1 MSIVLTHT
9 DTYST
14 SSLPERIAK
23 KITVSDGGCW
33 LWTGSIIPS
42 GYGYVWWCNRAQ
54 RVHRV
59 VYTLLVGP
67 IPHGL
72 DLDHVK
78 ARGCTSRACVNPAHL
93 EPVTHREN
101 VLRGSHPKAVAHR
114 TGICVAG
121 LHQLSDDPKQRRRGC
136 AGCRRDRRAAEKLE
150 LLAA

>member
-1 MSIVLTHT
+1 MNILPIISDIYTPG
-9 DTYST
+9 
-14 SSLPERIAK
+14 SLPERIAK
-23 KITVSDGGCW
+23 KVTESDGGCW
-33 LWTGSIIPS
+33 LWTGSIIPT
-42 GYGYVWWCNRAQ
+42 GYGYVWWDGRAQ
-54 RVHRV
+54 RAHRI

-72 DLDHVK
+72 DLDHVR

-101 VLRGSHPKAVAHR
+101 CMRGSHPKIVAHR

-121 LHQLSDDPKQRRRGC
+121 LHQLPDDPTQRRRGC
-136 AGCRRDRRAAEKLE
+136 AGCRRDRKAAEKLE